1 MYLSKPR
8 AEQGFTLIEIMM
20 VVVIIGILVA
30 IAYPNY
36 QGYIVHSNRTE
47 AFSMLND
54 AAARQER
61 FFAQNNKY
69 IKGENNTDDSIKN
82 LGIPNV
88 NLTAD
93 NKVESISGHYELELT
108 YEADKSDGGYTL
120 TATPQGSQARDEEL
134 NKCYQLALNAK
145 GQQGAFR
152 LDGSAAEN
160 CWR

>member
-1 MYLSKPR
+1 MQTVKAR
-8 AEQGFTLIEIMM
+8 TEQGFTLIEVMI

-36 QGYIVHSNRTE
+36 QGYVVHSNRAE
-47 AFSMLND
+47 AFALLND

-61 FFAQNNKY
+61 YFAQNNEY
-69 IKGENNTDDSIKN
+69 ITGKNNTTLSIEN
-82 LGIPNV
+82 LKIPNTTPIDQDEIFST
-88 NLTAD
+88 NKYYTL
-93 NKVESISGHYELELT
+93 KVEAK
-108 YEADKSDGGYTL
+108 ADKSDGGYAF

-134 NKCYQLALNAK
+134 NKCYQLTLEANGK
-145 GQQGAFR
+145 QSAFR